1 MDFLKRFIKN
11 VLPVNQIIKFII
23 KQFLSSYL
31 IYNEKD
37 IEEKVQPETGL
48 KNLINIEDLE
58 LNVSNINNK
67 HLLHSPIKL
76 LKGKF
81 GKFILDIND
90 DNKIIVTI
98 EDVSLDLMPIFNF
111 YKKYQ
116 ETIFN
121 MEETKKQAMIEADQ
135 ENKNASGNAPNPQN
149 LNNNNLPANNN
160 NYMLNMANKLLT
172 NLEINIKNISMKLF
186 TYEISEKIMDNP
198 VFTLFIMS
206 INIYKNE
213 NVIKNSATLTDPNT
227 HLPFEK
233 SFLDNLIIDFDKL
246 CLKLNNNI
254 NQKDLKDFAE
264 IKNFCNKKG
273 KNLTQD
279 QENKILNFFID
290 YHTIFAINYKN
301 GPCLSIKLN
310 TLPRIEKYK
319 INEEE
324 KQKIVEDMNIEINIA
339 EVESIVTPNQ
349 FFNIQIMSQI
359 SNFIFTLNKN
369 TPNKAEEKGNQ
380 KIVNKTQKKENIDK
394 KEKESNSGSKKDK
407 DKNEKSDDK
416 EEEDKSKDSLTFS
429 KIKKE
434 NNNKENIIDE
444 EGEEMEENDL
454 DDANDKDNLK
464 DNKSNFTN
472 INVSLVQKV
481 EKVETIK
488 KEEPSKTE
496 VLMHEISKFNI
507 TMNCKRI
514 VLVALENKDNESIP
528 KLFSFLMED
537 EIISKQKNLAPKNKK
552 EKIKPLDY
560 IIFGEENSSFENYYC
575 YFEDNLLL
583 FKIDNIKSVNTTI
596 NVKSVLGEY
605 IQPLPENEI
614 KINEKIENKNSRSN
628 IEMSIYESAAGYE
641 DAQENGE
648 FGSDVFQ
655 SALENTQLLIM
666 ENYSRFINKYIS
678 GEYKSTKF
686 QILTINGIKF
696 DMTQKDLEINEIF
709 FNINYMIILLV
720 IKLMTRVQYFMNLDG
735 KPIYSIEDPFEEEDN
750 LNINLEKKINDTEL
764 QLFHNLKKKYQKDK
778 NNLDDSDSEENENDI
793 FEESI
798 GYSEEEKKKKEGF
811 KIKLNYISVKIN
823 NIASDPKRFDSNIY
837 FFNLFQ
843 EFVYPNLSK
852 VSGAKLSEP
861 TKQYFQDILSKDYI
875 ELVLIDI
882 NMIYYNLSNSSNINL
897 IFKELLFKYWNETLI
912 KYSNINNKNDLEGN
926 PNISISLP
934 GLYMVVNFNDNIKCN
949 LDKNTL
955 DNLLS
960 FVNDFLYGLSMY
972 QIYDKYCNDLFQNK
986 LINLFDLFG
995 LKNHIKALKNIKTD
1009 EEKKEDE
1016 LNNKKINFDK
1026 KAIKELERQMMKKKP
1041 NMSIG
1046 GKISCCEI
1054 NINRNKSFD
1063 EEEGNLFKIK
1073 MVDIGVSLEMF
1084 DTEEEK
1090 DNSGSQINKDN
1101 PSFKEKNLK
1110 EHINI
1115 NKDNEEPI
1123 YNIVTVSV
1131 NNIFF
1136 LIKEQPISP
1145 NEEAKPSYLNI
1156 FSKNKSSKYDS
1167 TDHFFMTFKFRNLKK
1182 IKEDITIIEEDE
1194 DEENDDNIEN
1204 NLNKKAS
1211 KESENSKAKNSDK
1224 FKANNMKITLD
1235 PKTTDYIAFLLNN
1248 QIKLDNM
1255 EMVIDI
1261 KISET
1266 VFNSFY
1272 DKLELISSSLND
1284 LVLDFTNNKNK
1295 ENEGPFSN
1303 PGDRI
1308 PLCED
1313 RIMFFKIDFILNH
1326 FLLDI
1331 FLKEEEDKK
1340 DWMRLLLLIDNFE
1353 FIFNEVGIFLNSNKN
1368 YVYILKDFSYID
1380 YMKND
1385 NKENI
1390 FDVEVKIN
1398 DIHKEDSYLKR
1409 LGYMELFYN
1418 DKIGLIKTENLM
1430 NIDLGNINLF
1440 FCKDSYDFLLDFI
1453 QKFNSNYLEK
1463 IKNILPKEKENQ
1475 DDSEEEEEKE
1485 EKDEIINIKDEE
1497 NKIEEIKLEK
1507 KNNKNE
1513 EFKDFE
1519 VIDDVFFTDD
1529 SNKNKEKNN
1538 KKNQKQYESKYL
1550 KNYPNK
1556 LETIEE
1562 YGKNKKKRKG
1572 TNENII
1578 DDFAIIE
1585 TESSMER
1592 KIDKEKKEEDCF
1604 SYLLKLGSLR
1614 LYLFQGSDFNFQ
1626 EYPKKYFELEDS
1638 SNLKENENNNNDN
1651 EFIFPDN
1658 SANNEMHI
1666 DKNYLFKISNPIKK
1680 KVFKQK
1686 RKRKDERDYSNYI
1699 LLNLIDLSFK
1709 IVDFSYFDFSI
1720 GKFFIDDNFENSQY
1734 KKIISKKDFLAENS
1748 KFLICQI
1755 ELIKSDIKPKEKN
1768 NQNKENT
1775 FIRINITGPSL
1786 DIFVD
1791 QLPLNFIIKLL
1802 LSMNYDKNE
1811 VNNNENKNKKSSS
1824 DKSLED
1830 QIITEKKSNE
1840 EIYENNLIK
1849 NINKDNKNLEI
1860 MTSFNSWN
1868 EVFEDPENEQNKQ
1881 EEDASNLL
1889 IKEIII
1895 NSFTINFNYNSH
1907 KISFTKL
1914 YAKGDWIEL
1923 LSGLSDIKEL
1933 NLKFKT
1939 FRKSNLSTIPD
1950 TISDLINFWKDDIL
1964 SNQVA
1969 NSALRGLSVTR
1980 PFFKL
1985 YDGIKDLVKQPY
1997 LSYKENK
2004 GIKKGIKKGMKNF
2017 LVSFSSQGLFFGE
2030 KIFRG
2035 MKVVVFRK
2043 TRLSLKKKSLYKTW
2057 VYKINKKQHD
2067 YEMYYYK
2074 QN

>member
-1 MDFLKRFIKN
+1 M
-11 VLPVNQIIKFII
+11 
-23 KQFLSSYL
+23 
-31 IYNEKD
+31 
-37 IEEKVQPETGL
+37 
-48 KNLINIEDLE
+48 
-58 LNVSNINNK
+58 
-67 HLLHSPIKL
+67 HSPIKL

-135 ENKNASGNAPNPQN
+135 ENKNASGNVTNPQN

-198 VFTLFIMS
+198 VFTFFIMS

-213 NVIKNSATLTDPNT
+213 NIIKNTATLTDPNT

-273 KNLTQD
+273 KNLTKD

-290 YHTIFAINYKN
+290 YNTIFAINYKN

-339 EVESIVTPNQ
+339 ELESIVTPNQ
-349 FFNIQIMSQI
+349 LFNIQIMSQI

-369 TPNKAEEKGNQ
+369 TPNKAEEKENKQ
-380 KIVNKTQKKENIDK
+380 VVYKTQKKE
-394 KEKESNSGSKKDK
+394 KEKESDSDSTKDK
-407 DKNEKSDDK
+407 DKSESREDK
-416 EEEDKSKDSLTFS
+416 GEEEKVKSSLIFS
-429 KIKKE
+429 KLENKKIKIE
-434 NNNKENIIDE
+434 NE
-444 EGEEMEENDL
+444 EEMEEIEEKNDDNL
-454 DDANDKDNLK
+454 KNNDKDKLKGNK
-464 DNKSNFTN
+464 DNFKN

-488 KEEPSKTE
+488 KEEQSKVE

-537 EIISKQKNLAPKNKK
+537 EIISKQKNLTPKKSK

-583 FKIDNIKSVNTTI
+583 FKIDNIKSINTTI
-596 NVKSVLGEY
+596 NVKSILGEY
-605 IQPLPENEI
+605 IQPIIENENEI
-614 KINEKIENKNSRSN
+614 KIEEKIENNTSRSKL
-628 IEMSIYESAAGYE
+628 EMSIYESAVGYE
-641 DAQENGE
+641 ESRESGELENE
-648 FGSDVFQ
+648 VFQ
-655 SALENTQLLIM
+655 SVLENTQLLIM
-666 ENYSRFINKYIS
+666 ENYSRFINKYIN

-686 QILTINGIKF
+686 EILTINDIKF
-696 DMTQKDLEINEIF
+696 DMTQKELEINEVF
-709 FNINYMIILLV
+709 LNVNYVIILLI
-720 IKLMTRVQYFMNLDG
+720 IKLLTRVQYFMNLDG
-735 KPIYSIEDPFEEEDN
+735 KPIYSIDDSFQEDDN
-750 LNINLEKKINDTEL
+750 LNINLEKRINDTEL

-778 NNLDDSDSEENENDI
+778 NNLNDSDSDENNNDI

-811 KIKLNYISVKIN
+811 KIKFNYISVKIN
-823 NIASDPKRFDSNIY
+823 NISSDPKRFDSNIY
-837 FFNLFQ
+837 YFNLFQ

-852 VSGAKLSEP
+852 ISGAKLSGP
-861 TKQYFQDILSKDYI
+861 AKQYFQDILSKDFI

-882 NMIYYNLSNSSNINL
+882 NIIYYNLTNSSNVNI
-897 IFKELLFKYWNETLI
+897 IFKELLFKYWNETII
-912 KYSNINNKNDLEGN
+912 KYTNINNKNDLDNN
-926 PNISISLP
+926 PNISITLP
-934 GLYMVVNFNDNIKCN
+934 GLDMVVNFNDNIKCN
-949 LDKNTL
+949 LDKITL

-1016 LNNKKINFDK
+1016 LINKKMDFDK
-1026 KAIKELERQMMKKKP
+1026 KAIKEIERQMMKKKP

-1046 GKISCCEI
+1046 GKISCFEI

-1084 DTEEEK
+1084 DSNDDI
-1090 DNSGSQINKDN
+1090 DNSGSQNNKDN
-1101 PSFKEKNLK
+1101 PPLKEKDSK
-1110 EHINI
+1110 KVINI
-1115 NKDNEEPI
+1115 NKDNEGPI

-1136 LIKEQPISP
+1136 LIKEHP
-1145 NEEAKPSYLNI
+1145 NSSNSESKPSYLNL
-1156 FSKNKSSKYDS
+1156 FSKNKSSKFDS
-1167 TDHFFMTFKFRNLKK
+1167 TDYFFMTFKFRNLKK
-1182 IKEDITIIEEDE
+1182 IQDDITIIEEDE
-1194 DEENDDNIEN
+1194 DEELDANIEN
-1204 NLNKKAS
+1204 NLNKKTS
-1211 KESENSKAKNSDK
+1211 KESEGGVKAKNTDI
-1224 FKANNMKITLD
+1224 FKANNIKITLD

-1272 DKLELISSSLND
+1272 DRLDLISPSLND
-1284 LVLDFTNNKNK
+1284 LFLDFTSNKSK

-1303 PGDRI
+1303 PADRI

-1326 FLLDI
+1326 LMLDI
-1331 FLKEEEDKK
+1331 FLKEEKDKK
-1340 DWMRLLLLIDNFE
+1340 DWMRLLLIIDNFE
-1353 FIFNEVGIFLNSNKN
+1353 FVFNEIGIFINTNKN

-1390 FDVEVKIN
+1390 IDVEDKIN
-1398 DIHKEDSYLKR
+1398 DIHKEDSYMKR

-1418 DKIGLIKTENLM
+1418 DKIGFIKMENEM
-1430 NIDLGNINLF
+1430 NVDLGNINLF
-1440 FCKDSYDFLLDFI
+1440 FCKDSYDFVLDFI
-1453 QKFNSNYLEK
+1453 QKFSSNYLEK
-1463 IKNILPKEKENQ
+1463 IKNIAIKDKENQ

-1485 EKDEIINIKDEE
+1485 EKNELQNINDEE
-1497 NKIEEIKLEK
+1497 NKIEIKEEK
-1507 KNNKNE
+1507 NNNKNE

-1529 SNKNKEKNN
+1529 SKKNKEKN

-1550 KNYPNK
+1550 KNHPNK

-1592 KIDKEKKEEDCF
+1592 KIDKEKKEEVCLTN
-1604 SYLLKLGSLR
+1604 LLKLGSLR

-1626 EYPKKYFELEDS
+1626 EYPKKDFDPEDS
-1638 SNLKENENNNNDN
+1638 SNFEPNENNNNNSDY
-1651 EFIFPDN
+1651 IFQDN
-1658 SANNEMHI
+1658 SANNGMHI

-1686 RKRKDERDYSNYI
+1686 RKRNDERDYSNYI
-1699 LLNLIDLSFK
+1699 LLNLIDMSFK

-1720 GKFFIDDNFENSQY
+1720 GKFFIDDNFQNSQY

-1748 KFLICQI
+1748 KFLICQL
-1755 ELIKSDIKPKEKN
+1755 ELIKSEIKPKEKN
-1768 NQNKENT
+1768 DTNKENT
-1775 FIRINITGPSL
+1775 FIRINITIPSL

-1802 LSMNYDKNE
+1802 LSMNYDKND
-1811 VNNNENKNKKSSS
+1811 VNNTESKNKKSSS

-1830 QIITEKKSNE
+1830 QIITDKKSNE
-1840 EIYENNLIK
+1840 ENYENNLK
-1849 NINKDNKNLEI
+1849 NNVDKDNKNI
-1860 MTSFNSWN
+1860 DTMISFASWN
-1868 EVFEDPENEQNKQ
+1868 EALEEAENDQNKQ
-1881 EEDASNLL
+1881 EEDTPNLL

-1895 NSFTINFNYNSH
+1895 NSFTINFHYNSH
-1907 KISFTKL
+1907 KISFSKI
-1914 YAKGDWIEL
+1914 YAKGDWIEF

-1939 FRKSNLSTIPD
+1939 FRKSNMSSIPD

-1969 NSALRGLSVTR
+1969 NSALRGISVTR

-2043 TRLSLKKKSLYKTW
+2043 TRLSLKKKSLYKAW